1 MLARVNMKNQ
11 NMFFSPTSKLVLDL
25 DKEVYVDWHNKL
37 DKEQLT
43 IVEQKLK
50 RYGLLDEAEDFL
62 KRGEKVF
69 KPPKIGKT
77 TIAAYIKKLY
87 EQGGLNS
94 ILRKHFSL
102 Y

>member
-1 MLARVNMKNQ
+1 MLVPVNMRYQDK
-11 NMFFSPTSKLVLDL
+11 FSPTSSIVLVF
-25 DKEVYVDWHNKL
+25 DKEVYTEWYNKL

-50 RYGLLDEAEDFL
+50 RFGLLNETKNL
-62 KRGEKVF
+62 KKRKIKVQG
-69 KPPKIGKT
+69 KI

-94 ILRKHFSL
+94 ILRKHFVF
-102 Y
+102 